1 MIFDAY
7 QAQRGSVM
15 ESAAEIMRL
24 GARVQHTKRQNN
36 DWRIVHGL
44 EAGQVISRVESLPQ
58 HLQAL
63 CRVCWG
69 PFTPEELAED
79 REWLHRALVAVMQR
93 RRLPGQGNRE
103 RPTAEAVR
111 TMQALCWAAIYHHGE
126 VTWPYG
132 RDGLAGPRAIQ
143 RWLLEER
150 GEEIDVRYWQR
161 GDRLTW
167 GAVWRQM
174 LTVLDDWESR
184 ALGEVAELIPR
195 AA

>member
-7 QAQRGSVM
+7 QAQRGSAM

-24 GARVQHTKRQNN
+24 GTRVQHTQRQNN

-44 EAGQVISRVESLPQ
+44 EAGQVISKVESQPQ
-58 HLQAL
+58 HLQVL

-69 PFTPEELAED
+69 PFTRDELAED
-79 REWLHRALVAVMQR
+79 REWLHRALVVVMQQ

-126 VTWPYG
+126 VTWPYS
-132 RDGLAGPRAIQ
+132 RDGLVGPRAIQ
-143 RWLLEER
+143 RWLVEEW
-150 GEEIDVRYWQR
+150 GEEIDVRRWSAAGR
-161 GDRLTW
+161 LSWGDI
-167 GAVWRQM
+167 WRQA
-174 LTVLDDWESR
+174 LTVLDDWEAR
-184 ALGEVAELIPR
+184 ALGSVSSLILE

>member
-1 MIFDAY
+1 MIFQAY

-24 GARVQHTKRQNN
+24 GARVQHTQRQNN

-69 PFTPEELAED
+69 PFTRDELAED

-103 RPTAEAVR
+103 RPSAEAVR

-126 VTWPYG
+126 VTWPYS

-150 GEEIDVRYWQR
+150 GEEVDVQR
-161 GDRLTW
+161 WTRNGRFSWSDI
-167 GAVWRQM
+167 WREQ
-174 LTVLDDWESR
+174 LDILDHWEQV
-184 ALGEVAELIPR
+184 ALSVVAKLVR
-195 AA
+195 KVA